1 MRVPAKQHVCV
12 RSVHLVQMERQTP
25 PSGHTHRGEHKG
37 SPRYE
42 VGITNPTTHLIH
54 HKVHPKQL
62 EGVGQGHETAEV
74 APEGVDDVRQ
84 AFPNL
89 LRSTCLTASVAG

>member
-1 MRVPAKQHVCV
+1 MPAKQHVRV
-12 RSVHLVQMERQTP
+12 RSVHVVQRERQTP
-25 PSGHTHRGEHKG
+25 LSGQTHRGEHKD

-42 VGITNPTTHLIH
+42 VGITNPTHLVH
-54 HKVHPKQL
+54 HKVHPEQL
-62 EGVGQGHETAEV
+62 EGVGQGHKTTEV

-89 LRSTCLTASVAG
+89 LRSTCLTASVAGPP